1 MALRF
6 VAVLSILS
14 LMLITSNPSVGIAG
28 GPPVVAAPICAPP
41 TCAPP
46 VCAPPSCGPTG
57 GPFALLG
64 GLLGVCTNVCGAV
77 IGLPSAVMGGLL
89 APPPPRRCAPPVCAP
104 MVCAPP
110 TCAPPTCAPPSC
122 APPVC
127 MTNPCAPPVCMPAP
141 ITKCKPFPGAFNQ
154 FRPTVR
160 YQSEPNFVPASYFPP
175 AGYSVTRETAGVP
188 NQFSLVH
195 HFLDAPFKLVSG
207 TLQGAGI
214 YNVSFASGSR
224 DLNKVSES
232 LW

>member
-6 VAVLSILS
+6 VAVLSILF

-46 VCAPPSCGPTG
+46 VCAPSSCGPTG

-104 MVCAPP
+104 
-110 TCAPPTCAPPSC
+110 PSC
-122 APPVC
+122 SPPVC
-127 MTNPCAPPVCMPAP
+127 VTNPCAPPVCMPAP
-141 ITKCKPFPGAFNQ
+141 VTKCKPFPRAFNH

-160 YQSEPNFVPASYFPP
+160 YQSELNFVPASYFPP

-188 NQFSLVH
+188 NQFSFVH
-195 HFLDAPFKLVSG
+195 YFLDAPFKLVSG

>member
-14 LMLITSNPSVGIAG
+14 FMLITSYPSVGIAG
-28 GPPVVAAPICAPP
+28 GPPIVAAPLCAPP
-41 TCAPP
+41 SCAPP
-46 VCAPPSCGPTG
+46 VCAPPTCGPAV

-64 GLLGVCTNVCGAV
+64 GLLGVCTNMCGAV

-89 APPPPRRCAPPVCAP
+89 APPPPKRCAPPVCAP
-104 MVCAPP
+104 VV
-110 TCAPPTCAPPSC
+110 CAPPSC

-127 MTNPCAPPVCMPAP
+127 APPVCMPPTCCPSVCMPAP

-160 YQSEPNFVPASYFPP
+160 YQADPNFVPASFVP
-175 AGYSVTRETAGVP
+175 TTAYPVSQQSAEVP
-188 NQFSLVH
+188 GQLSLVH
-195 HFLDAPFKLVSG
+195 YFLDAPFKLVSG
-207 TLQGAGI
+207 TLQGTGI
-214 YNVSFASGSR
+214 YNVSFAGDSK
-224 DLNKVSES
+224 DLEKISES